1 MNLQLISP
9 IAGVRRSALV
19 VALIFAA
26 LVGRVSAVTISSSFT
41 LPSSDFMNLP
51 TTESNPTI
59 GTFNFSS
66 DPNFGFVNNLGLI
79 NISLT
84 FFGLDTNVGGLDN
97 GNITL
102 TLGGFDTGIVLNGF
116 TNGVNTISFNNQTT
130 LNAANIINAI
140 NTSGGFLSVGLLDAN
155 GAGSGTNPFAMI
167 GGTASLSFV
176 GANVTAVPF
185 TPVQTLG
192 YGLIALAIAWRMARR
207 REWPQLRMAVA
218 RFGFVR

>member
-1 MNLQLISP
+1 MNLQLSSP
-9 IAGVRRSALV
+9 FAGVRRSALL
-19 VALIFAA
+19 VALIF
-26 LVGRVSAVTISSSFT
+26 VGLFGRASAVTISSSFT
-41 LPSSDFMNLP
+41 LPTSDFMNLP
-51 TTESNPTI
+51 TTESNPTL
-59 GTFNFSS
+59 GTFNFSG

-130 LNAANIINAI
+130 LNAQNIIDAI
-140 NTSGGFLSVGLLDAN
+140 NNSGGLLSVGLLDGN

-176 GANVTAVPF
+176 GASVTAVPF

-192 YGLIALAIAWRMARR
+192 YALIALAIAWRMARR
-207 REWPQLRMAVA
+207 REWPQLQLAWA
-218 RFGFVR
+218 RFAR